1 MASTLWRAPIARVCV
16 LFGVQEA
23 ALGAL
28 VAFGKLDLA
37 YTLRSAAEA
46 KTKHRV
52 TEFVDRLV
60 KALEA

>member
-1 MASTLWRAPIARVCV
+1 
-16 LFGVQEA
+16 VQEA

-28 VAFGKLDLA
+28 TAFGKLDLA
-37 YTLRSAAEA
+37 YTLRHAADA

-60 KALEA
+60 AALEA